1 MDGKT
6 IRGSAST
13 RHGAYHVVSAFA
25 AENQLVLGEV
35 CVAEKSNEIEAV
47 PELLD
52 MVDVSGAIVTADAMS
67 CQKAVAAKIVRR
79 DERVMSHA
87 KSAKNAKVSKY
98 FAFFADFA

>member
-1 MDGKT
+1 MGRGVVAVDGKT
-6 IRGSAST
+6 MRGSANA

-52 MVDVSGAIVTADAMS
+52 MIDVSGAVVGS
-67 CQKAVAAKIVRR
+67 FRPCG
-79 DERVMSHA
+79 
-87 KSAKNAKVSKY
+87 NAGKRAEKPDIS
-98 FAFFADFA
+98 